1 MTVIVDE
8 FYSNKR
14 ELNVFEWS
22 FTCVCD
28 FPSFIIAPYNPNN
41 IHCDDPFSLF
51 YDPSIEA
58 NQQTEVNLFNLYK
71 SNILRIEHAKRMFG
85 SLTSNERLIY
95 LVFCI
100 TTNFATLWEPKV
112 PGYIQTTNGI
122 IRPENKHV
130 SFLTLTAERRILI
143 SLRHFRH

>member
-1 MTVIVDE
+1 MIVDE

-85 SLTSNERLIY
+85 SLTLNERLIY
-95 LVFCI
+95 LVFLYHHQFRY
-100 TTNFATLWEPKV
+100 TLRAEGSRVHSNDQRDNSSRKQTRFFPNTNSWTKNPNFSETL
-112 PGYIQTTNGI
+112 
-122 IRPENKHV
+122 
-130 SFLTLTAERRILI
+130 
-143 SLRHFRH
+143 